1 MEPVGPRRHPLLV
14 PLLVTLIMVAIV
26 VAGIVV
32 VVVVR
37 SGGEPA
43 AVDPFAGRS
52 APVLASPSPSPVVAD
67 QCVIGVWQVV
77 SYRLR
82 DRLGDGTPVEFVGSG
97 GVTTLRPD
105 GTGED
110 DYSAGLLLD
119 VTRNAHLYR
128 ITILGKVV
136 YRFRTAENRLVQT
149 DVVPNGTTSIS
160 DNYKVAATQ
169 PLTTTAEPLDY
180 SCAGS
185 TLRIS
190 DSKTAIEYRRS

>member
-1 MEPVGPRRHPLLV
+1 MEPVDPRRHPLLV
-14 PLLVTLIMVAIV
+14 PLLVSLFMVLVV

-37 SGGEPA
+37 SGAEPEPTGL
-43 AVDPFAGRS
+43 VAGRS
-52 APVLASPSPSPVVAD
+52 ASAVPSPSAVVAD
-67 QCVIGVWQVV
+67 QCVVGVWQVV

-82 DRLGDGTPVEFVGSG
+82 DRLADGTPVEFVGSG

-119 VTRNAHLYR
+119 VSKNAHLYR
-128 ITILGKVV
+128 ITIRGKIV
-136 YRFRTAENRLVQT
+136 YRYRTAENRLVQT

-169 PLTTTAEPLDY
+169 PLTTTAEPMNY
-180 SCAGS
+180 TCAGS
-185 TLRIS
+185 TMRV
-190 DSKTAIEYRRS
+190 DDTKTTIEYRRS